1 MAKMLRRLIT
11 FFCLIFFLSPKLV
24 WAQTTIA
31 LVVPKAGSYQQQGN
45 ELSKGVQQA
54 INEINENGGLLG
66 EKIELLEIDDQC
78 NDGIAISTAQMLT
91 ILKQRNIK
99 LVIGPYCAN
108 SFDKVADIYAKGRLF
123 QIIPTTLNYTQAKT
137 IKKGLV
143 KMLGYT
149 NQQAKDFFDYYNSN
163 FAGNQVAVIY
173 NSEDAESS
181 EETKTI
187 QDEFRKHGKSVVL
200 NVYTY
205 EQTHKDYKK
214 LAEKVLADQNSVAFI
229 LGYSKN
235 IRKMAYAL
243 KNRNEEMAV
252 FVNKYT
258 AGSEF
263 FEYMDGLANGVYFMA
278 LRGKED
284 DPEFAETLVKLRL
297 NGFDTD
303 GLSLY
308 GYSAVNLWKN
318 LVTSAKS
325 FDYNKV
331 SAQAAKGVKTE
342 FGSQMF
348 HNGAP
353 SDSESYAIYRY
364 ESGDM
369 NKVY

>member
-1 MAKMLRRLIT
+1 
-11 FFCLIFFLSPKLV
+11 
-24 WAQTTIA
+24 
-31 LVVPKAGSYQQQGN
+31 
-45 ELSKGVQQA
+45 
-54 INEINENGGLLG
+54 
-66 EKIELLEIDDQC
+66 
-78 NDGIAISTAQMLT
+78 
-91 ILKQRNIK
+91 
-99 LVIGPYCAN
+99 
-108 SFDKVADIYAKGRLF
+108 
-123 QIIPTTLNYTQAKT
+123 
-137 IKKGLV
+137 
-143 KMLGYT
+143 
-149 NQQAKDFFDYYNSN
+149 
-163 FAGNQVAVIY
+163 
-173 NSEDAESS
+173 
-181 EETKTI
+181 
-187 QDEFRKHGKSVVL
+187 
-200 NVYTY
+200 
-205 EQTHKDYKK
+205 
-214 LAEKVLADQNSVAFI
+214 
-229 LGYSKN
+229 
-235 IRKMAYAL
+235 MAYAL

>member
-1 MAKMLRRLIT
+1 MTRRLIVLSILGLFILPNPAISEVT
-11 FFCLIFFLSPKLV
+11 VALI
-24 WAQTTIA
+24 A
-31 LVVPKAGSYQQQGN
+31 PKAGSYQQQGA
-45 ELSKGVQQA
+45 ELSKGVRQA
-54 INEINENGGLLG
+54 VTEINENGGLLG
-66 EKIELLEIDDQC
+66 EKLELLEIDDQC

-99 LVIGPYCAN
+99 LVVGPYCAN
-108 SFDKVADIYAKGRLF
+108 SFDRVADIYAKGQLF
-123 QIIPTTLNYTQAKT
+123 QIIPTAVNYTQAKT

-149 NQQAKDFFDYYNSN
+149 NRQAKDFFDYYNSSL
-163 FAGNQVAVIY
+163 AGNQVAVIY
-173 NSEDAESS
+173 NSEDAESF
-181 EETKTI
+181 EETKAI

-200 NVYTY
+200 SLYTY
-205 EQTHKDYKK
+205 EQTNKDYKK
-214 LAEKVLADQNSVAFI
+214 LAEKILADQNSTAFI

-243 KNRNEEMAV
+243 KYRKPNMDI

-258 AGSEF
+258 AGTEF
-263 FEYMDGLANGVYFMA
+263 FEYMDGLADGVYFMT

-297 NGFDTD
+297 SGFEAD

-318 LVTSAKS
+318 LAKAAKS

-331 SAQAAKGVKTE
+331 SAQAVKGVKTE

-353 SDSESYAIYRY
+353 SNSESYAIYRY
-364 ESGDM
+364 ENGNM